1 MKLKC
6 SLHQPQKFP
15 NVIFHACICFSTNFS
30 SFCFLFE
37 QNQPKNKTTAR
48 KTVLGVRADPAQ
60 AKYDG
65 KKLRLIKVNH
75 IRAYCKATC
84 IYRNNVFV
92 I

>member
-6 SLHQPQKFP
+6 SLHRPQKIL

-30 SFCFLFE
+30 PFCFLFDK
-37 QNQPKNKTTAR
+37 NQPKDKTTAR

-65 KKLRLIKVNH
+65 KKLRLIKVKKK
-75 IRAYCKATC
+75 I
-84 IYRNNVFV
+84 
-92 I
+92 

>member
-6 SLHQPQKFP
+6 SLHRPQKFS
-15 NVIFHACICFSTNFS
+15 NVIFDACILFSTNLS
-30 SFCFLFE
+30 PFCFLFE

-65 KKLRLIKVNH
+65 KKLRLIKVNL
-75 IRAYCKATC
+75 RYNKKMFL
-84 IYRNNVFV
+84 NQE
-92 I
+92 